1 MSNSAFDTNVL
12 KWIGSAGK
20 TVGDFLATVHIVK
33 EAPIDEFL
41 LDSSKQLQSNA
52 NEKVKKSVSD
62 FSSISNPYTSV
73 FIEKMNEMILIY
85 NHTSQICIDENRIYL
100 VSNS

>member
-41 LDSSKQLQSNA
+41 QDSSKQSQSNA
-52 NEKVKKSVSD
+52 NGKVKKSVSD
-62 FSSISNPYTSV
+62 FASISNPYTRV
-73 FIEKMNEMILIY
+73 FIENMNDMILIY
-85 NHTSQICIDENRIYL
+85 NHKSQICIDENRIYL